1 MGRKK
6 NKQVVLK
13 PWCWYCEREFE
24 DEKILLTHQKAK
36 HFKCHVCAKRLST
49 ASGMVI
55 HVAQVHKEDI
65 KRVPNAMPGRDL
77 PNIDIF
83 GSQGIPEEDVAD
95 YERRMSEKLGDP
107 ASKRSR
113 PPQMQSGVGTNG
125 GSSGASTDAG
135 IGTGV

>member
-49 ASGMVI
+49 ANGMVI
-55 HVAQVHKEDI
+55 HVAQVHKENI
-65 KRVPNAMPGRDL
+65 KRVPNALPGRDS
-77 PNIDIF
+77 PDVDIF
-83 GSQGIPEEDVAD
+83 GSQGIPEEDAAD
-95 YERRMSEKLGDP
+95 YERRMNEKLGES
-107 ASKRSR
+107 AAKRAR
-113 PPQMQSGVGTNG
+113 PLPTQTQSGTNG
-125 GSSGASTDAG
+125 GISN
-135 IGTGV
+135 